1 MTLAAR
7 RRSIRKHV
15 TQMAAAARAHLFHA
29 DHSIA
34 AVAHPPDMRFIVGR
48 EETRPTRA
56 RVELGARAKQ
66 RQAAKAAGVDA
77 LLVIVEEHAAERRFS
92 AVLEQHASRVLPH
105 LTPAVA
111 RHQRKSLQTA
121 SWANLM
127 RTARNQEYAFPQQE
141 GTLRWTS

>member
-34 AVAHPPDMRFIVGR
+34 AVAHAPDMRFIVGR
-48 EETRPTRA
+48 EETRPTCA

-66 RQAAKAAGVDA
+66 RQAAKAARVDA
-77 LLVIVEEHAAERRFS
+77 LLVVVEEHAAERRFG
-92 AVLEQHASRVLPH
+92 AVLEQHASLVRAETGRDL
-105 LTPAVA
+105 
-111 RHQRKSLQTA
+111 R
-121 SWANLM
+121 
-127 RTARNQEYAFPQQE
+127 
-141 GTLRWTS
+141 TLRGTRRPQVKTSHRASSRT